1 VIEQVFREEWGRVL
15 AHLTGF
21 LGDVDAAEEAAQE
34 AFAVA
39 ADRWARDG
47 VPTNPRAWLITTA
60 RNRAIDRIRRE
71 RTLAEK
77 VRRLDSDEPTTELEM
92 DDDVTIPD
100 ERLELIFTCCHPA
113 LATEAQVAL
122 TLRALL
128 GLTTEEIASAFLVSE
143 ETMKRRLTRAKAKI
157 RATAIPFA
165 VPADH
170 LLPDRLKAVLAIV
183 YLIYNE
189 GYGGRVDLAVEAI
202 RLGRILCELMPDEPE
217 AHGLLALML
226 FHHSRRAARF
236 DGGELVLLPDQD
248 RSLYDESEIAFGRTE
263 LDRALALRGA
273 GPYVLQAAIASLQLE
288 PEIDWG
294 QIVGLYG
301 RLAALTRS
309 PVVELNRAVAIAEAG
324 DPRAALD
331 LVDGLDLSD
340 YRYLHSTRAELLR
353 RLGRLEEAREAYE
366 RALPLART
374 DPERRFLSRRLA
386 EL

>member
-1 VIEQVFREEWGRVL
+1 
-15 AHLTGF
+15 
-21 LGDVDAAEEAAQE
+21 
-34 AFAVA
+34 
-39 ADRWARDG
+39 
-47 VPTNPRAWLITTA
+47 
-60 RNRAIDRIRRE
+60 
-71 RTLAEK
+71 
-77 VRRLDSDEPTTELEM
+77 
-92 DDDVTIPD
+92 
-100 ERLELIFTCCHPA
+100 
-113 LATEAQVAL
+113 
-122 TLRALL
+122 
-128 GLTTEEIASAFLVSE
+128 
-143 ETMKRRLTRAKAKI
+143 
-157 RATAIPFA
+157 
-165 VPADH
+165 
-170 LLPDRLKAVLAIV
+170 
-183 YLIYNE
+183 
-189 GYGGRVDLAVEAI
+189 
-202 RLGRILCELMPDEPE
+202 MPDEPE